1 VSVAETTTLGEL
13 ADILSGFAFKSEY
26 FNAEGGLPII
36 RIRDVVPGVSGT
48 RYSGPYDR
56 AYLVTDGDMLIG
68 MDGEFNLA
76 RWRGGQALLNQR
88 VCRIKGKSMLLDDG
102 YLFHYLPK
110 SLKAI
115 EDATPFVTVK
125 HLSVKQIREIQ
136 IPTPPLAEQR
146 RIAAILDKAEALQ
159 LKRSSSTA
167 SLMTLVKSVFG
178 GMFGDLGQNER
189 SWPEFRLG
197 SLCELVRGSSPRPK
211 SDPRYY
217 GGPVPRL
224 MVADVTRDGWKVT
237 PRIDSLTLEGAKKSR
252 PVKAGTVV
260 MAVSGEV
267 GVVSQLT
274 VDACI
279 HDGFVA
285 FIGLKSSVIRP
296 EFLVILLDLLKYT
309 HEKRKAGAIFQ
320 NLTTTDIKE
329 MVIPVPPVSNQ
340 DEFLNRSHS
349 IERIRSSAGSSSER
363 IDALFVSLQNRA
375 FRGEL

>member
-1 VSVAETTTLGEL
+1 
-13 ADILSGFAFKSEY
+13 
-26 FNAEGGLPII
+26 
-36 RIRDVVPGVSGT
+36 
-48 RYSGPYDR
+48 
-56 AYLVTDGDMLIG
+56 
-68 MDGEFNLA
+68 
-76 RWRGGQALLNQR
+76 
-88 VCRIKGKSMLLDDG
+88 
-102 YLFHYLPK
+102 
-110 SLKAI
+110 
-115 EDATPFVTVK
+115 
-125 HLSVKQIREIQ
+125 
-136 IPTPPLAEQR
+136 
-146 RIAAILDKAEALQ
+146 
-159 LKRSSSTA
+159 
-167 SLMTLVKSVFG
+167 
-178 GMFGDLGQNER
+178 
-189 SWPEFRLG
+189 
-197 SLCELVRGSSPRPK
+197 
-211 SDPRYY
+211 
-217 GGPVPRL
+217 